1 MRWRSGETTRTTDS
15 PPTLAVHFTSTAIPN
30 VFVVDLDPHY
40 DERGFFAR
48 AFCRTEFDRRG
59 LVLEIDQMNLA
70 WNERAGTTRGL
81 HYQAASHPEA
91 KLFRCIAGE
100 TYHVVVDMR
109 EGSPSYRGWVGVHLC
124 ARSRRALY
132 VPPVCA
138 AGYQALTDGAEI
150 LYTASAPYA
159 PEAERGLRQDDPA
172 LGIEWPL
179 PRVVVSEKDRSW
191 PLLDE

>member
-1 MRWRSGETTRTTDS
+1 MTFSE
-15 PPTLAVHFTSTAIPN
+15 TAIAD
-30 VFVVDLDPHY
+30 VFIIDVDKRH

-48 AFCRTEFDRRG
+48 AFCIQEFSERG
-59 LVLEIDQMNLA
+59 LIADIAQMNLS

-91 KLFRCIAGE
+91 KLFRCIRGE

-109 EGSPSYRGWVGVHLC
+109 EESPTYRTWLAVRLS
-124 ARSRRALY
+124 ATSRRALY

-138 AGYQALTDGAEI
+138 AGYQALTDGAEV
-150 LYTASAPYA
+150 LYSASCAYTA
-159 PEAERGLRQDDPA
+159 EAERGVRQDDPA
-172 LGIEWPL
+172 LKIEWPL

-191 PLLDE
+191 PLLEG